1 MVLTAVVWFALKH
14 LEPAQV
20 LTFGAAL
27 QIARLFGAEL
37 GTAFVQTFVRVRE
50 QLYSSLIGLHV
61 TTGSRLTDQRL
72 VDYARVVTGRSVGQ
86 AEASARATA
95 LLAGAERQAYVLAFI
110 DTFMV
115 IGFGMIGRLT
125 AHAPASCP
133 ASIVEPPERAKRVR
147 VNNIL
152 LLGELHRVHRTK
164 SSCAYRWHR

>member
-1 MVLTAVVWFALKH
+1 MPGSRENCAPEA
-14 LEPAQV
+14 
-20 LTFGAAL
+20 GDAAL

-95 LLAGAERQAYVLAFI
+95 LLAGAVQRQAYVPAFI

-115 IGFGMIGRLT
+115 IGFGMIG
-125 AHAPASCP
+125 A
-133 ASIVEPPERAKRVR
+133 
-147 VNNIL
+147 L
-152 LLGELHRVHRTK
+152 LLMLLLRAPPVQ
-164 SSCAYRWHR
+164 SSRRNAQSASA